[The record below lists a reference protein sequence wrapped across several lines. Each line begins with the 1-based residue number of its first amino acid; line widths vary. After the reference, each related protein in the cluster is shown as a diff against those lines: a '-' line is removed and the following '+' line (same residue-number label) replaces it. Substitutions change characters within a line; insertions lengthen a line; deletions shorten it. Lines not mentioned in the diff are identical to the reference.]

1 MKRRLVIEIDCGA
14 KRCKECMYSG
24 DGCELFGAE
33 RRCDDKV
40 RPLRLPACLDAER
53 EAIARGLFGGGY
65 LGEPAAQ
72 PSGLRD
78 PMTFTY
84 GEKAK
89 P

>member
-1 MKRRLVIEIDCGA
+1 MKRRLVIEVDCGA

-53 EAIARGLFGGGY
+53 
-65 LGEPAAQ
+65 AASRLSEKPFEW
-72 PSGLRD
+72 PSKNPSWG
-78 PMTFTY
+78 PIEFAWT
-84 GEKAK
+84 GKAK